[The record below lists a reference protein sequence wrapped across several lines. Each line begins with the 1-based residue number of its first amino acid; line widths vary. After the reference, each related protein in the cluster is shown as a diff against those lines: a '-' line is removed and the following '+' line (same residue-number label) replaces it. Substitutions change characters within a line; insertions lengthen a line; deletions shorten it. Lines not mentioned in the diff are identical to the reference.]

1 MIRKPKEKLQSIL
14 LRQKGYSLK
23 EISNELHI
31 SKSTASLWLKNVKI
45 SPEAQKRLEKTE
57 RSGTLRGLGTIQVR
71 WQSIQKE
78 IEQETKKITREV
90 LTSISLD
97 KNYFKLLAALIFWC
111 EGGKRSKSAVRFI
124 NSDPELVKTFLRLL
138 RKGFVIN
145 EGKLRATLHLHG
157 YHNEVAQRRFWS
169 KVTGIPS
176 KRFSKSYIK
185 PHTGN
190 RLRDNYPGCISI
202 AYTDGGKTI
211 AVFRSLY
218 ASFPQHLYNIQ

>member
-1 MIRKPKEKLQSIL
+1 MIRKPKEKSRSIL

-31 SKSTASLWLKNVKI
+31 SKSTASLWLKDVKI
-45 SPEAQKRLEKTE
+45 SPEAQERLEKTG

-71 WQSIQKE
+71 WQSIQKR
-78 IEQETKKITREV
+78 IEKETENITREV
-90 LTSISLD
+90 LSSISLD

-111 EGGKRSKSAVRFI
+111 EGGKRSKSQVRFI
-124 NSDPELVKTFLRLL
+124 NSDPALVQTFLLL
-138 RKGFVIN
+138 FRKGFTIN
-145 EGKLRATLHLHG
+145 EEKLRAMLQLHE
-157 YHNEVAQRRFWS
+157 YHNETVQRQFWS
-169 KVTGIPS
+169 KITGIPI

-185 PHTGN
+185 PHTGK

-211 AVFRSLY
+211 VVFKSLY
-218 ASFPQHLYNIQ
+218 TNFLQHLYNIQ